1 MEEAFVQCARK
12 ILNKIES
19 GRGAGGE
26 RARRGPPAPCV
37 ASRCFGA
44 AGQRAWSPLTRQPT
58 TATWGSAPLPLAP
71 GPPTGTR
78 LDLRPRS
85 QPLLGR
91 PCVLARG
98 VGYSTCPWLLRTR
111 LCEAK
116 GPRLHGGL
124 SRYRVLVASGKVHLK
139 QPQFGQLTEP
149 STAVTDQRWCLS
161 QRYHSC
167 VRNFAALAVRANAGL
182 PAPRRPPG
190 CSGAV
195 LDGGHC
201 GVATTGQGP
210 PGRGA
215 RPAWAWRRCRRG
227 LPRQVVAELCP
238 STHEGGAGRG
248 RGQSSRGGGVSWEAG
263 GGRHWTEAAAGR
275 GGRHAEAG
283 RPRASGASS

>member
-1 MEEAFVQCARK
+1 MAVNAALPCLLSLSELMFLETSALTGENVEEAFVQCARK

-149 STAVTDQRWCLS
+149 STAVTDQR
-161 QRYHSC
+161 
-167 VRNFAALAVRANAGL
+167 
-182 PAPRRPPG
+182 
-190 CSGAV
+190 
-195 LDGGHC
+195 
-201 GVATTGQGP
+201 
-210 PGRGA
+210 
-215 RPAWAWRRCRRG
+215 
-227 LPRQVVAELCP
+227 
-238 STHEGGAGRG
+238 
-248 RGQSSRGGGVSWEAG
+248 
-263 GGRHWTEAAAGR
+263 
-275 GGRHAEAG
+275 
-283 RPRASGASS
+283 